1 MNVLRPLRQAIALAT
16 LLSAGALTAHAADI
30 PLSKSLEADE
40 VTTKVLEVDAANHQV
55 VLEGAEGRKVHVQ
68 LSDQAKDLG
77 NLKAGDQVKVL
88 VTHSVAAVLDTDI
101 DKSAPDATEKTG
113 VLRATADNPNPGG
126 AAFRQVQVQL
136 KITHIDLAK
145 NQVTLEKPGGP
156 EQSTDRGE
164 TGNSRRPQRP
174 QGRPKRVG
182 DLHRYP
188 GNQHRPRGLMNAAPH
203 QLTADG
209 ISPDSLRCC
218 SSDHPSLGSSS
229 CRPSGGERP
238 GSRQNLTPPR
248 ATRCLR
254 RDPQG

>member
-1 MNVLRPLRQAIALAT
+1 MEVHSMNVLRPLRQAIALAT

-77 NLKAGDQVKVL
+77 NLKVGDQVKVL

-145 NQVTLEKPGGP
+145 NQVTLENPAGQSKVLTVEKPQIRAGLKDLKVG
-156 EQSTDRGE
+156 QSVLVTYTDTLE
-164 TGNSRRPQRP
+164 IS
-174 QGRPKRVG
+174 
-182 DLHRYP
+182 
-188 GNQHRPRGLMNAAPH
+188 
-203 QLTADG
+203 TAHEG
-209 ISPDSLRCC
+209 
-218 SSDHPSLGSSS
+218 
-229 CRPSGGERP
+229 
-238 GSRQNLTPPR
+238 
-248 ATRCLR
+248 
-254 RDPQG
+254 

>member
-1 MNVLRPLRQAIALAT
+1 MEVHSMNVLRPLRQAIALAT

-77 NLKAGDQVKVL
+77 NLKVGDQVKVL

-136 KITHIDLAK
+136 KTTHIDLAK
-145 NQVTLEKPGGP
+145 NQVTLENPAGQSKVLTVEKPEIRAGLKDLKVG
-156 EQSTDRGE
+156 QSVLVTYTDTLE
-164 TGNSRRPQRP
+164 IS
-174 QGRPKRVG
+174 
-182 DLHRYP
+182 
-188 GNQHRPRGLMNAAPH
+188 
-203 QLTADG
+203 TAHEG
-209 ISPDSLRCC
+209 
-218 SSDHPSLGSSS
+218 
-229 CRPSGGERP
+229 
-238 GSRQNLTPPR
+238 
-248 ATRCLR
+248 
-254 RDPQG
+254 

>member
-1 MNVLRPLRQAIALAT
+1 MEVHSMNVLRPLRQAIALAT

-77 NLKAGDQVKVL
+77 NLKAGDQVEVL

-145 NQVTLEKPGGP
+145 NQVTLENPAGQSKVLTVEKPEIRAGLKDLKVG
-156 EQSTDRGE
+156 QSVLVTYTDTLE
-164 TGNSRRPQRP
+164 IS
-174 QGRPKRVG
+174 
-182 DLHRYP
+182 
-188 GNQHRPRGLMNAAPH
+188 
-203 QLTADG
+203 TAHEG
-209 ISPDSLRCC
+209 
-218 SSDHPSLGSSS
+218 
-229 CRPSGGERP
+229 
-238 GSRQNLTPPR
+238 
-248 ATRCLR
+248 
-254 RDPQG
+254 